1 MIEKMK
7 ITAKT
12 VEEAIKKA
20 ADIWKIDAVKNGY
33 TVIQEP
39 SRGIFG
45 IGSKD
50 AIIEVNKNV
59 PDVVLED
66 KKEEIKKETPAPAK
80 KAEAPVKAKAPEK
93 KAPAAAPAPKAAVE
107 EEETQIIV
115 EDLSTAIQEDTLA
128 QAAEAAT
135 GVSGDSAEEI
145 GLAFLA
151 PILKALGAGDAI
163 VTVTEEGSSIRFDV
177 TGENVGILIGR
188 HGETLNAI
196 QFLMSLVINGKL
208 TEHCGVVFDVEN
220 YRERQAEKLRTL
232 AERMAEKCQRTHR
245 RVALNPMNA
254 AERRIVHITIEK
266 INGVSSYSEGSE
278 PHRRVVI
285 VED

>member
-20 ADIWKIDAVKNGY
+20 ADIWKIDAEKNGY

-59 PDVVLED
+59 PDVVV
-66 KKEEIKKETPAPAK
+66 ETP
-80 KAEAPVKAKAPEK
+80 EPVKEQV
-93 KAPAAAPAPKAAVE
+93 VE
-107 EEETQIIV
+107 EEPVQVAAEPAIEEETEIIV
-115 EDLSTAIQEDTLA
+115 EEIDAIADTDAVMAEAVA
-128 QAAEAAT
+128 QAEVISDEAAT
-135 GVSGDSAEEI
+135 AEEV
-145 GLAFLA
+145 GLAFLG
-151 PILKALGAGDAI
+151 PIFKALDVEDAVI
-163 VTVTEEGSSIRFDV
+163 NVSEEDNTIRFDV
-177 TGENVGILIGR
+177 TGERVGILIGR

-196 QFLMSLVINGKL
+196 QFLMSLVINGKM
-208 TEHCGVVFDVEN
+208 ENHRGVIFDVEN
-220 YRERQAEKLRTL
+220 YRERQADKLENL
-232 AERMAEKCQRTHR
+232 AMRMAEKCRRTHR
-245 RVALNPMNA
+245 RVTLSPMNA
-254 AERRIVHITIEK
+254 AERRIIHITVEK
-266 INGVSSYSEGSE
+266 VKGVTSYSEGNE

>member
-59 PDVVLED
+59 PDILFDEP
-66 KKEEIKKETPAPAK
+66 KKEEQPAPVKETVKEEPTKITPAPS
-80 KAEAPVKAKAPEK
+80 ESAPTPQ
-93 KAPAAAPAPKAAVE
+93 

-115 EDLSTAIQEDTLA
+115 EDLSAASVQEITLA
-128 QAAEAAT
+128 QAAAEVQTLPEDA
-135 GVSGDSAEEI
+135 SAEEV
-145 GLAFLA
+145 GLAFLG
-151 PILKALGAGDAI
+151 PIFKALQVEDAI
-163 VTVTEEGSSIRFDV
+163 VNVSEDAGTIRFDV
-177 TGENVGILIGR
+177 TGEHVGILIGR

-196 QFLMSLVINGKL
+196 QFLMSLVINGKV
-208 TEHCGVVFDVEN
+208 ENHRGVIFDVEN
-220 YRERQAEKLRTL
+220 YRERQADKLENL
-232 AERMAEKCQRTHR
+232 AQRMAEKCRRTHR
-245 RVALNPMNA
+245 RVTLSPMNA
-254 AERRIVHITIEK
+254 AERRIIHITVEK
-266 INGVSSYSEGSE
+266 IKGVTSYSEGNE

>member
-59 PDVVLED
+59 PDILFEEP
-66 KKEEIKKETPAPAK
+66 KKEEQPAPVKETVKEEPAKITPAPS
-80 KAEAPVKAKAPEK
+80 ESAPTPQ
-93 KAPAAAPAPKAAVE
+93 

-115 EDLSTAIQEDTLA
+115 EDLSAASVQETTLA
-128 QAAEAAT
+128 QAAAEVQTLPEDA
-135 GVSGDSAEEI
+135 SAEEV
-145 GLAFLA
+145 GLAFLG
-151 PILKALGAGDAI
+151 PIFKALQVEDAI
-163 VTVTEEGSSIRFDV
+163 VNVSEDAGTIRFDV
-177 TGENVGILIGR
+177 TGEHVGILIGR

-196 QFLMSLVINGKL
+196 QFLMSLVINGKV
-208 TEHCGVVFDVEN
+208 ENHRGVIFDVEN
-220 YRERQAEKLRTL
+220 YRERQADKLENL
-232 AERMAEKCQRTHR
+232 AQRMAEKCRRTHR
-245 RVALNPMNA
+245 RVTLSPMNA
-254 AERRIVHITIEK
+254 AERRIIHITVEK
-266 INGVSSYSEGSE
+266 IKGVTSYSEGNE

>member
-20 ADIWKIDAVKNGY
+20 ADIWKIDAEKNGY

-59 PDVVLED
+59 PDVAVETPEPVQAETAV
-66 KKEEIKKETPAPAK
+66 KEEE
-80 KAEAPVKAKAPEK
+80 PVQV
-93 KAPAAAPAPKAAVE
+93 AAPAEPE
-107 EEETQIIV
+107 EEETEIIV
-115 EDLSTAIQEDTLA
+115 EDLSTAMKDESFM
-128 QAAEAAT
+128 AEAVAEAEA
-135 GVSGDSAEEI
+135 VSGDAVTAEEV
-145 GLAFLA
+145 GLAFLG
-151 PILKALGAGDAI
+151 PIFKALNVDDAVI
-163 VTVTEEGSSIRFDV
+163 NVSEEDNTIRFDV
-177 TGENVGILIGR
+177 TGERVGILIGR

-208 TEHCGVVFDVEN
+208 ENHRGVIFDVEN
-220 YRERQAEKLRTL
+220 YRERQAEKLENL
-232 AERMAEKCQRTHR
+232 AMRMAEKCRRTHR
-245 RVALNPMNA
+245 RVTLSPMNA
-254 AERRIVHITIEK
+254 AERRIIHITVEK
-266 INGVSSYSEGSE
+266 VKGVTSYSEGNE

>member
-20 ADIWKIDAVKNGY
+20 ADLWKIDAVKNGY
-33 TVIQEP
+33 TDIQEP

-59 PDVVLED
+59 PDILFEEP
-66 KKEEIKKETPAPAK
+66 KKEEQPAPVKETVKEEPTKITPAPS
-80 KAEAPVKAKAPEK
+80 ESAPTPQ
-93 KAPAAAPAPKAAVE
+93 

-115 EDLSTAIQEDTLA
+115 EDLSAASVQETTLA
-128 QAAEAAT
+128 QAAAEVQTLPEDA
-135 GVSGDSAEEI
+135 SAEEV
-145 GLAFLA
+145 GLAFLG
-151 PILKALGAGDAI
+151 PIFKALQVEDAI
-163 VTVTEEGSSIRFDV
+163 VNVSEDAGTIRFDV
-177 TGENVGILIGR
+177 TGEHVGILIGR

-196 QFLMSLVINGKL
+196 QFLMSLVINGKV
-208 TEHCGVVFDVEN
+208 ENHRGVIFDVEN
-220 YRERQAEKLRTL
+220 YRERQADKLENL
-232 AERMAEKCQRTHR
+232 AQRMAEKCRRTHR
-245 RVALNPMNA
+245 RVTLSPMNA
-254 AERRIVHITIEK
+254 AERRIIHITVEK
-266 INGVSSYSEGSE
+266 IKGVTSYSEGNE

>member
-59 PDVVLED
+59 PDILFEEP
-66 KKEEIKKETPAPAK
+66 KKEEQPAPVKETVKEEPTKITPAPS
-80 KAEAPVKAKAPEK
+80 ESV
-93 KAPAAAPAPKAAVE
+93 PAPQ

-115 EDLSTAIQEDTLA
+115 EDLSAASVQETTLA
-128 QAAEAAT
+128 QAAAEVQTLPEDA
-135 GVSGDSAEEI
+135 SAEEV
-145 GLAFLA
+145 GLAFLG
-151 PILKALGAGDAI
+151 PIFKALQVEDAI
-163 VTVTEEGSSIRFDV
+163 VNVSEDAGTIRFDV
-177 TGENVGILIGR
+177 TGEHVGILIGR

-196 QFLMSLVINGKL
+196 QFLMSLVINGKV
-208 TEHCGVVFDVEN
+208 ENHRGVIFDVEN
-220 YRERQAEKLRTL
+220 YRERQADKLENL
-232 AERMAEKCQRTHR
+232 AQRMAEKCRRTHR
-245 RVALNPMNA
+245 RVTLSPMNA
-254 AERRIVHITIEK
+254 AERRIIHITVEK
-266 INGVSSYSEGSE
+266 IKGVTSYSEGNE

>member
-20 ADIWKIDAVKNGY
+20 ADIWKIDAEKNGY

-59 PDVVLED
+59 PDVAVETPEPVQAETAV
-66 KKEEIKKETPAPAK
+66 KEEE
-80 KAEAPVKAKAPEK
+80 PVQV
-93 KAPAAAPAPKAAVE
+93 AAPAEPE
-107 EEETQIIV
+107 EEETEIIV
-115 EDLSTAIQEDTLA
+115 EDLSTAMKDESFMPEA
-128 QAAEAAT
+128 VAEAEA
-135 GVSGDSAEEI
+135 VSGDAVTAEEV
-145 GLAFLA
+145 GLAFLG
-151 PILKALGAGDAI
+151 PIFKALNVDDAVI
-163 VTVTEEGSSIRFDV
+163 NVSEEDNTIRFDV
-177 TGENVGILIGR
+177 TGERVGILIGR

-208 TEHCGVVFDVEN
+208 ENHRGVIFDVEN
-220 YRERQAEKLRTL
+220 YRERQAEKLENL
-232 AERMAEKCQRTHR
+232 AMRMAEKCRRTHR
-245 RVALNPMNA
+245 RVTLSPMNA
-254 AERRIVHITIEK
+254 AERRIIHITVEK
-266 INGVSSYSEGSE
+266 VKGVTSYSEGNE

>member
-20 ADIWKIDAVKNGY
+20 ADIWKIDAEKNGY

-45 IGSKD
+45 IGSND

-59 PDVVLED
+59 PDVAVETPEPVQAETAV
-66 KKEEIKKETPAPAK
+66 KEEEPVQVVAPA
-80 KAEAPVKAKAPEK
+80 EP
-93 KAPAAAPAPKAAVE
+93 E
-107 EEETQIIV
+107 EEETEIIV
-115 EDLSTAIQEDTLA
+115 EDLSTAMKDESFM
-128 QAAEAAT
+128 AEAVAEAEA
-135 GVSGDSAEEI
+135 VSGDAVTAEEV
-145 GLAFLA
+145 GLAFLG
-151 PILKALGAGDAI
+151 PIFKALNVDDAVI
-163 VTVTEEGSSIRFDV
+163 NVSEEDNTIRFDV
-177 TGENVGILIGR
+177 TGERVGILIGR

-208 TEHCGVVFDVEN
+208 ENHRGVIFDVEN
-220 YRERQAEKLRTL
+220 YRERQAEKLENL
-232 AERMAEKCQRTHR
+232 AMRMAEKCRRTHR
-245 RVALNPMNA
+245 RVTLSPMNA
-254 AERRIVHITIEK
+254 AERRIIHITVEK
-266 INGVSSYSEGSE
+266 VKGVTSYSEGNE

>member
-12 VEEAIKKA
+12 VKEAIKKA
-20 ADIWKIDAVKNGY
+20 ADIWKIDAKKNGY

-59 PDVVLED
+59 PDVAVETPEPVQAETAV
-66 KKEEIKKETPAPAK
+66 KEEEPVQVVAPA
-80 KAEAPVKAKAPEK
+80 EP
-93 KAPAAAPAPKAAVE
+93 E
-107 EEETQIIV
+107 EEETEIIV
-115 EDLSTAIQEDTLA
+115 EDLSTAMKDESFM
-128 QAAEAAT
+128 AEAVAEAEA
-135 GVSGDSAEEI
+135 VSGDAVTAEEV
-145 GLAFLA
+145 GLAFLG
-151 PILKALGAGDAI
+151 PIFKALNVDDAVI
-163 VTVTEEGSSIRFDV
+163 NVSEEDNTIRFDV
-177 TGENVGILIGR
+177 TGERVGILIGR

-208 TEHCGVVFDVEN
+208 ENHRGVIFDVEN
-220 YRERQAEKLRTL
+220 YRERQAEKLENL
-232 AERMAEKCQRTHR
+232 AMRMAEKCRRTHR
-245 RVALNPMNA
+245 RVTLSPMNA
-254 AERRIVHITIEK
+254 AERRIIHITVEK
-266 INGVSSYSEGSE
+266 VKGVTSYSEGNE

>member
-20 ADIWKIDAVKNGY
+20 ADIWKIDAKKNGY

-59 PDVVLED
+59 PDVAVETPEPVQAETAV
-66 KKEEIKKETPAPAK
+66 KEEEPVQVVAPA
-80 KAEAPVKAKAPEK
+80 EP
-93 KAPAAAPAPKAAVE
+93 E
-107 EEETQIIV
+107 EEETEIIV
-115 EDLSTAIQEDTLA
+115 EDLSTAMKDESFM
-128 QAAEAAT
+128 AEAVAEAEA
-135 GVSGDSAEEI
+135 VSRDAVTAEEV
-145 GLAFLA
+145 GLAFLG
-151 PILKALGAGDAI
+151 PIFKALNVDDAVI
-163 VTVTEEGSSIRFDV
+163 NVSEEDNTIRFDV
-177 TGENVGILIGR
+177 TGERVGILIGR

-208 TEHCGVVFDVEN
+208 ENHRGVIFDVEN
-220 YRERQAEKLRTL
+220 YRERQAEKLENL
-232 AERMAEKCQRTHR
+232 AMRMAEKCRRTHR
-245 RVALNPMNA
+245 RVTLSPMNA
-254 AERRIVHITIEK
+254 AERRIIHITVEK
-266 INGVSSYSEGSE
+266 VKGVTSYSEGNE

>member
-59 PDVVLED
+59 PDILFEEP
-66 KKEEIKKETPAPAK
+66 KKEEQPAPVKETVKEEPTKITPAPS
-80 KAEAPVKAKAPEK
+80 ES
-93 KAPAAAPAPKAAVE
+93 APAPQ

-115 EDLSTAIQEDTLA
+115 EDLSAASVQETTFA
-128 QAAEAAT
+128 QAAAEVQTLPEDA
-135 GVSGDSAEEI
+135 SAEEV
-145 GLAFLA
+145 GLAFLG
-151 PILKALGAGDAI
+151 PIFKALQVEDAI
-163 VTVTEEGSSIRFDV
+163 VNVSEDAGTIRFDV
-177 TGENVGILIGR
+177 TGEHVGILIGR

-196 QFLMSLVINGKL
+196 QFLMSLVINGKV
-208 TEHCGVVFDVEN
+208 ENHRGVIFDVEN
-220 YRERQAEKLRTL
+220 YRERQADKLENL
-232 AERMAEKCQRTHR
+232 AQRMAEKCRRTHR
-245 RVALNPMNA
+245 RVTLSPMNA
-254 AERRIVHITIEK
+254 AERRIIHITVEK
-266 INGVSSYSEGSE
+266 IKGVTSYSEGNE

>member
-59 PDVVLED
+59 PAQ
-66 KKEEIKKETPAPAK
+66 EEEPKAVETPAAPK
-80 KAEAPVKAKAPEK
+80 TAPVEQAPS
-93 KAPAAAPAPKAAVE
+93 AAPAESPAPAEAVE
-107 EEETQIIV
+107 EETTIV
-115 EDLSTAIQEDTLA
+115 VEELSAGEKIASLDDIVPEAVSQADA
-128 QAAEAAT
+128 QTGDAE
-135 GVSGDSAEEI
+135 SI

-151 PILKALGAGDAI
+151 PIFKALDVEDA
-163 VTVTEEGSSIRFDV
+163 VVHVTEDDTSIRFDIS
-177 TGENVGILIGR
+177 GERVGILIGR
-188 HGETLNAI
+188 HGETLNAL
-196 QFLMSLVINGKL
+196 QFLLSLVINGKL
-208 TEHCGVVFDVEN
+208 ENHRSVIFDVEN
-220 YRERQAEKLRTL
+220 YRERQADKLENL
-232 AERMAEKCQRTHR
+232 AKRMAEKCRRTHR
-245 RVALNPMNA
+245 RVVLSPMNA
-254 AERRIVHITIEK
+254 GERRIIHITIENQK
-266 INGVSSYSEGSE
+266 GVSSYSEGNE

>member
-59 PDVVLED
+59 PDILFEEP
-66 KKEEIKKETPAPAK
+66 KKEEQPAPV
-80 KAEAPVKAKAPEK
+80 AEVQTLPED
-93 KAPAAAPAPKAAVE
+93 A
-107 EEETQIIV
+107 
-115 EDLSTAIQEDTLA
+115 
-128 QAAEAAT
+128 
-135 GVSGDSAEEI
+135 SAEEV
-145 GLAFLA
+145 GLAFLG
-151 PILKALGAGDAI
+151 PIFKALQVEDAI
-163 VTVTEEGSSIRFDV
+163 VNVSEDAGTIRFDV
-177 TGENVGILIGR
+177 TGEHVGILIGR

-196 QFLMSLVINGKL
+196 QFLMSLVINGKV
-208 TEHCGVVFDVEN
+208 ENHRGVIFDVEN
-220 YRERQAEKLRTL
+220 YRERQADKLENL
-232 AERMAEKCQRTHR
+232 AQRMAEKCRRTHR
-245 RVALNPMNA
+245 RVTLSPMNA
-254 AERRIVHITIEK
+254 AERRIIHITVEK
-266 INGVSSYSEGSE
+266 IKGVTSYSEGNE

>member
-20 ADIWKIDAVKNGY
+20 ADIWKIDAEKNGY

-59 PDVVLED
+59 PDVAVETPEPVQAETAV
-66 KKEEIKKETPAPAK
+66 KEEE
-80 KAEAPVKAKAPEK
+80 PVQV
-93 KAPAAAPAPKAAVE
+93 AAPAEPE
-107 EEETQIIV
+107 EEETEIIV
-115 EDLSTAIQEDTLA
+115 EDLSTAMKDESFMPEA
-128 QAAEAAT
+128 VAEAEA
-135 GVSGDSAEEI
+135 VSGDAVTAEEV
-145 GLAFLA
+145 GLAFLG
-151 PILKALGAGDAI
+151 PIFKALNVDDAVI
-163 VTVTEEGSSIRFDV
+163 NVSEEDNTIRFDV
-177 TGENVGILIGR
+177 TGERVGILIGL

-208 TEHCGVVFDVEN
+208 ENHRGVIFDVEN
-220 YRERQAEKLRTL
+220 YRERQAEKLENL
-232 AERMAEKCQRTHR
+232 AMRMAEKCRRTHR
-245 RVALNPMNA
+245 RVTLSPMNA
-254 AERRIVHITIEK
+254 AERRIIHITVEK
-266 INGVSSYSEGSE
+266 VKGVTSYSEGNE

>member
-59 PDVVLED
+59 PDILFEEQ
-66 KKEEIKKETPAPAK
+66 KKEEQPAPVKETVKEEPTKITPAPS
-80 KAEAPVKAKAPEK
+80 ESAPTPQ
-93 KAPAAAPAPKAAVE
+93 

-115 EDLSTAIQEDTLA
+115 EDLSAASVQETTLA
-128 QAAEAAT
+128 QAAAEVQTLPEDA
-135 GVSGDSAEEI
+135 SAEEV
-145 GLAFLA
+145 GLAFLG
-151 PILKALGAGDAI
+151 PIFKALQVEDAI
-163 VTVTEEGSSIRFDV
+163 VNVSEDAGTIRFDV
-177 TGENVGILIGR
+177 TGEHVGILIGR

-196 QFLMSLVINGKL
+196 QFLMSLVINGKV
-208 TEHCGVVFDVEN
+208 ENHRGVIFDVEN
-220 YRERQAEKLRTL
+220 YRERQADKLENL
-232 AERMAEKCQRTHR
+232 AQRMAEKCRRTHR
-245 RVALNPMNA
+245 RVTLSPMNA
-254 AERRIVHITIEK
+254 AERRIIHITVEK
-266 INGVSSYSEGSE
+266 IKGVTSYSEGNE

>member
-59 PDVVLED
+59 PDILFEEP
-66 KKEEIKKETPAPAK
+66 KKEEQPAPVKETVKEEPTKITPAPS
-80 KAEAPVKAKAPEK
+80 ESAPTPQ
-93 KAPAAAPAPKAAVE
+93 

-115 EDLSTAIQEDTLA
+115 EDLSAASAQETTLA
-128 QAAEAAT
+128 QAAAEVQTLPEDA
-135 GVSGDSAEEI
+135 SAEEV
-145 GLAFLA
+145 GLAFLG
-151 PILKALGAGDAI
+151 PIFKALQVEDAI
-163 VTVTEEGSSIRFDV
+163 VNVSEDAGAIRFDV
-177 TGENVGILIGR
+177 TGEHVGILIGR

-196 QFLMSLVINGKL
+196 QFLMSLVINGKV
-208 TEHCGVVFDVEN
+208 ENHRGVIFDVEN
-220 YRERQAEKLRTL
+220 YRERQADKLENL
-232 AERMAEKCQRTHR
+232 AQRMAEKCRRTHR
-245 RVALNPMNA
+245 RVTLSPMNA
-254 AERRIVHITIEK
+254 AERRIIHITVEK
-266 INGVSSYSEGSE
+266 IKGVTSYSEGNE

>member
-59 PDVVLED
+59 PDILFEEP
-66 KKEEIKKETPAPAK
+66 KKEEQPAPVKEAVKEEPAKITPAPS
-80 KAEAPVKAKAPEK
+80 ESAPTPQ
-93 KAPAAAPAPKAAVE
+93 

-115 EDLSTAIQEDTLA
+115 EDLSAAQAEDTFA
-128 QAAEAAT
+128 QAAADVQTLPEDA
-135 GVSGDSAEEI
+135 SAEEV
-145 GLAFLA
+145 GLAFLG
-151 PILKALGAGDAI
+151 PIFKALQVEDAI
-163 VTVTEEGSSIRFDV
+163 VNVSEDAGTIRFDV
-177 TGENVGILIGR
+177 TGEHVGILIGR

-196 QFLMSLVINGKL
+196 QFLMSLVINGKV
-208 TEHCGVVFDVEN
+208 ENHRGVIFDVEN
-220 YRERQAEKLRTL
+220 YRERQADKLENL
-232 AERMAEKCQRTHR
+232 AQRMAEKCRRTHR
-245 RVALNPMNA
+245 RVTLSPMNA
-254 AERRIVHITIEK
+254 AERRIIHITVEK
-266 INGVSSYSEGSE
+266 IKGVTSYSEGNE

>member
-59 PDVVLED
+59 PDVLF
-66 KKEEIKKETPAPAK
+66 EEEKTAEPAASVEEPAPA
-80 KAEAPVKAKAPEK
+80 
-93 KAPAAAPAPKAAVE
+93 PATITADPAD

-115 EDLSTAIQEDTLA
+115 EDLSAAQAEDTFA
-128 QAAEAAT
+128 QAAADVQTLPDDA
-135 GVSGDSAEEI
+135 SAEEV
-145 GLAFLA
+145 GLAFLG
-151 PILKALGAGDAI
+151 PIFKALHVDDA
-163 VTVTEEGSSIRFDV
+163 VVSVTEDEGTIRFDV
-177 TGENVGILIGR
+177 TGEHVGILIGR

-196 QFLMSLVINGKL
+196 QFLMSLVINGKV
-208 TEHCGVVFDVEN
+208 ENHRGVIFDVEN
-220 YRERQAEKLRTL
+220 YRERQADKLENL
-232 AERMAEKCQRTHR
+232 AQRMAEKCRRTHR
-245 RVALNPMNA
+245 RVTLSPMNA
-254 AERRIVHITIEK
+254 AERRIIHITVEK
-266 INGVSSYSEGSE
+266 IKGVTSYSEGNE

>member
-59 PDVVLED
+59 PDFMRE
-66 KKEEIKKETPAPAK
+66 ETPAEPAK
-80 KAEAPVKAKAPEK
+80 EEAPHQEPIQEPAPVQPE
-93 KAPAAAPAPKAAVE
+93 PAAASE
-107 EEETQIIV
+107 EEEATEIIV
-115 EDLSTAIQEDTLA
+115 EDLHTMIQEETL
-128 QAAEAAT
+128 AEAASAAAGAQAQT
-135 GVSGDSAEEI
+135 AEEI
-145 GLAFLA
+145 GLAFLG
-151 PILKALGAGDAI
+151 PIFKALKVDDAI
-163 VTVTEEGSSIRFDV
+163 INVSEDAGTIRFDV
-177 TGENVGILIGR
+177 SGERVGILIGR

-196 QFLMSLVINGKL
+196 QFLMSLVINGKVE
-208 TEHCGVVFDVEN
+208 THRGVIFDVEN
-220 YRERQAEKLRTL
+220 YRERQAEKLENL
-232 AERMAEKCQRTHR
+232 ATRMAEKCRRTHR
-245 RVALNPMNA
+245 RVTLSPMNA
-254 AERRIVHITIEK
+254 AERRIIHITVE
-266 INGVSSYSEGSE
+266 NVQGVTSYSEGN
-278 PHRRVVI
+278 
-285 VED
+285 

>member
-59 PDVVLED
+59 PDILFEEP
-66 KKEEIKKETPAPAK
+66 KKEEQPAPVKETVKEEPTKITPAPS
-80 KAEAPVKAKAPEK
+80 ESAPTPQ
-93 KAPAAAPAPKAAVE
+93 

-115 EDLSTAIQEDTLA
+115 EDLSAASVQETTLA
-128 QAAEAAT
+128 QAAAEIQTLPEDA
-135 GVSGDSAEEI
+135 SAEEV
-145 GLAFLA
+145 GLAFLG
-151 PILKALGAGDAI
+151 PIFKALQVEDAI
-163 VTVTEEGSSIRFDV
+163 VNVPEDAGTIRFDV
-177 TGENVGILIGR
+177 TGEHVGILIGR

-196 QFLMSLVINGKL
+196 QFLMSLVINGKV
-208 TEHCGVVFDVEN
+208 ENHRGVIFDVEN
-220 YRERQAEKLRTL
+220 YRERQADKLENL
-232 AERMAEKCQRTHR
+232 AQRMAEKCRRTHR
-245 RVALNPMNA
+245 RVTLSPMNA
-254 AERRIVHITIEK
+254 AERRIIHITVEK
-266 INGVSSYSEGSE
+266 INGVTSYSEGNE

>member
-59 PDVVLED
+59 PDILFEEP
-66 KKEEIKKETPAPAK
+66 KKEEQPAPVKETVKEEPTKITPAPS
-80 KAEAPVKAKAPEK
+80 ESAPTPQ
-93 KAPAAAPAPKAAVE
+93 

-115 EDLSTAIQEDTLA
+115 EDLSAASVQETTLA
-128 QAAEAAT
+128 QAAAEVQTLPEDA
-135 GVSGDSAEEI
+135 SAEEV
-145 GLAFLA
+145 GLAFLG
-151 PILKALGAGDAI
+151 PIFKALQVEDAI
-163 VTVTEEGSSIRFDV
+163 VNVSEDAGTIRFDV
-177 TGENVGILIGR
+177 TGEHVGILIGR

-196 QFLMSLVINGKL
+196 QFLMSLVINGKV
-208 TEHCGVVFDVEN
+208 ENHRGVIFDVEN
-220 YRERQAEKLRTL
+220 YRERQADKLENL
-232 AERMAEKCQRTHR
+232 AQRMAEKCRRTHR
-245 RVALNPMNA
+245 RVTLSPMNA
-254 AERRIVHITIEK
+254 AERRIIHITVEK
-266 INGVSSYSEGSE
+266 IKGVTSYSEGNE

>member
-20 ADIWKIDAVKNGY
+20 ADIWKIDAKKNGY

-59 PDVVLED
+59 PDVAVETPEPVQAETAV
-66 KKEEIKKETPAPAK
+66 KEEEPVQVVAPA
-80 KAEAPVKAKAPEK
+80 EP
-93 KAPAAAPAPKAAVE
+93 E
-107 EEETQIIV
+107 EEETEIIV
-115 EDLSTAIQEDTLA
+115 EDLSTAMKDESFM
-128 QAAEAAT
+128 AEAVAEAEA
-135 GVSGDSAEEI
+135 VSGDAVTAEEV
-145 GLAFLA
+145 GLAFLG
-151 PILKALGAGDAI
+151 PIFKALNVDDAVI
-163 VTVTEEGSSIRFDV
+163 NVSEEDNTIRFDV
-177 TGENVGILIGR
+177 TGERVGILIGR

-208 TEHCGVVFDVEN
+208 ENHRGVIFDVEN
-220 YRERQAEKLRTL
+220 YRERQAEKLENL
-232 AERMAEKCQRTHR
+232 AMRMAEKCRRTHR
-245 RVALNPMNA
+245 RVTLSPMNA
-254 AERRIVHITIEK
+254 AERRIIHITVEK
-266 INGVSSYSEGSE
+266 VKGVTSYSEGNE

>member
-59 PDVVLED
+59 PDILFEEP
-66 KKEEIKKETPAPAK
+66 KKEEQPAPVKETVKEEPTKITPAPS
-80 KAEAPVKAKAPEK
+80 ESAPTPQ
-93 KAPAAAPAPKAAVE
+93 

-115 EDLSTAIQEDTLA
+115 EDLSAASVQETTLA
-128 QAAEAAT
+128 QAAAEVQTLPEDA
-135 GVSGDSAEEI
+135 SAEEV
-145 GLAFLA
+145 GLAFLG
-151 PILKALGAGDAI
+151 PIFKALQVEDAI
-163 VTVTEEGSSIRFDV
+163 VNVSEDAGTIRFDV
-177 TGENVGILIGR
+177 TGEHVGILIGR

-196 QFLMSLVINGKL
+196 QFLMSLVINGKV
-208 TEHCGVVFDVEN
+208 ENHRGVIFDVEN
-220 YRERQAEKLRTL
+220 YRERQADKLENL
-232 AERMAEKCQRTHR
+232 AQRMAEKCRRTHR
-245 RVALNPMNA
+245 RVTLTPMNA
-254 AERRIVHITIEK
+254 AERRIIHITVEK
-266 INGVSSYSEGSE
+266 IKGVTSYSEGNE

>member
-59 PDVVLED
+59 PDILFEEP
-66 KKEEIKKETPAPAK
+66 KKEEQPAPVKETVKEEPTKITPAPS
-80 KAEAPVKAKAPEK
+80 ESAPTPQ
-93 KAPAAAPAPKAAVE
+93 

-115 EDLSTAIQEDTLA
+115 EDLSAATVQETTLA
-128 QAAEAAT
+128 QAAAEVQTLPEDA
-135 GVSGDSAEEI
+135 SAEEV
-145 GLAFLA
+145 GLAFLG
-151 PILKALGAGDAI
+151 PIFKALQVEDAI
-163 VTVTEEGSSIRFDV
+163 VNVSEDEGTIRFDV
-177 TGENVGILIGR
+177 TGEHVGILIGR

-196 QFLMSLVINGKL
+196 QFLMSLVINGKV
-208 TEHCGVVFDVEN
+208 ENHRGVIFDVEN
-220 YRERQAEKLRTL
+220 YRERQADKLENL
-232 AERMAEKCQRTHR
+232 AQRMAEKCRRTHR
-245 RVALNPMNA
+245 RVTLSPMNA
-254 AERRIVHITIEK
+254 AERRIIHITVEK
-266 INGVSSYSEGSE
+266 IKGVTSYSEGNE

>member
-59 PDVVLED
+59 PDFMRE
-66 KKEEIKKETPAPAK
+66 ETPAEPAK
-80 KAEAPVKAKAPEK
+80 EEAPRQETIQEPAPVQPE
-93 KAPAAAPAPKAAVE
+93 PAAASE
-107 EEETQIIV
+107 EEEATEIIV
-115 EDLSTAIQEDTLA
+115 EDLHTMIQEETL
-128 QAAEAAT
+128 AEAASAAAGAQAET
-135 GVSGDSAEEI
+135 AEEI
-145 GLAFLA
+145 GLAFLG
-151 PILKALGAGDAI
+151 PIFKALKVDDAI
-163 VTVTEEGSSIRFDV
+163 INVSEDAGTIRFDV
-177 TGENVGILIGR
+177 SGERVGILIGR

-196 QFLMSLVINGKL
+196 QFLMSLVINGKVE
-208 TEHCGVVFDVEN
+208 THRGVIFDVEN
-220 YRERQAEKLRTL
+220 YRERQAEKLENL
-232 AERMAEKCQRTHR
+232 AARMAEKCRRTHR
-245 RVALNPMNA
+245 RVTLSPMNA
-254 AERRIVHITIEK
+254 AERRIIHITVENIQ
-266 INGVSSYSEGSE
+266 GVTSYSEGNE

>member
-59 PDVVLED
+59 PDILFEEP
-66 KKEEIKKETPAPAK
+66 KKEEQPAPVKEAVKEEPTKITPAPS
-80 KAEAPVKAKAPEK
+80 ESVPTPQ
-93 KAPAAAPAPKAAVE
+93 

-115 EDLSTAIQEDTLA
+115 EDLSAASVQETTLA
-128 QAAEAAT
+128 QAAAEVQTLPEDA
-135 GVSGDSAEEI
+135 SAEEVS
-145 GLAFLA
+145 LAFLG
-151 PILKALGAGDAI
+151 PIFKALQVEDAI
-163 VTVTEEGSSIRFDV
+163 VNVSEDAGTIRFDV
-177 TGENVGILIGR
+177 TGEHVGILIGR

-196 QFLMSLVINGKL
+196 QFLMSLVINGKVAN
-208 TEHCGVVFDVEN
+208 HRGVIFDVEN
-220 YRERQAEKLRTL
+220 YRERQADKLETL
-232 AERMAEKCQRTHR
+232 AQRMAEKCRRTHR
-245 RVALNPMNA
+245 RVTLSPMNA
-254 AERRIVHITIEK
+254 AERRIIHITVEK
-266 INGVSSYSEGSE
+266 INGVTSYSEGNE

>member
-20 ADIWKIDAVKNGY
+20 ADIWKIDAEKNGY

-45 IGSKD
+45 LGSKD

-59 PDVVLED
+59 PDVSEEEKQPMQPQ
-66 KKEEIKKETPAPAK
+66 KKEATAQ
-80 KAEAPVKAKAPEK
+80 PVK
-93 KAPAAAPAPKAAVE
+93 KAPVVE
-107 EEETQIIV
+107 KKVEEETQIIV
-115 EDLSTAIQEDTLA
+115 EDLSTAIREDTI
-128 QAAEAAT
+128 AEATAAVQT
-135 GVSGDSAEEI
+135 VSGDSAEEI
-145 GLAFLA
+145 GLAFLG
-151 PILKALGAGDAI
+151 PILKALGADDAI
-163 VTVTEEGSSIRFDV
+163 VNVSEKDGGIRFDV
-177 TGENVGILIGR
+177 SGDNVGILIGR

-196 QFLMSLVINGKL
+196 QFLMSLVINGKIE
-208 TEHCGVVFDVEN
+208 EHCSVVFDVEN
-220 YRERQAEKLRTL
+220 YRERQAEKLENL
-232 AERMAEKCQRTHR
+232 AQRMAEKCRRTHR
-245 RVALNPMNA
+245 RVTLNPMNA
-254 AERRIVHITIEK
+254 AERRIVHITVEK

>member
-59 PDVVLED
+59 PDILFEEP
-66 KKEEIKKETPAPAK
+66 KKEEQPAPVKETVKEEPTKITPAPS
-80 KAEAPVKAKAPEK
+80 ESAPTPQ
-93 KAPAAAPAPKAAVE
+93 

-115 EDLSTAIQEDTLA
+115 EDLSAATVQETTLA
-128 QAAEAAT
+128 QATAEVQTLPEDA
-135 GVSGDSAEEI
+135 SAEEV
-145 GLAFLA
+145 GLAFLG
-151 PILKALGAGDAI
+151 PIFKALQVEDAI
-163 VTVTEEGSSIRFDV
+163 VNVSEDAGTIRFDV
-177 TGENVGILIGR
+177 TGEHVGILIGR

-196 QFLMSLVINGKL
+196 QFLMSLVINGKV
-208 TEHCGVVFDVEN
+208 ENHRGVIFDVEN
-220 YRERQAEKLRTL
+220 YRERQADKLENL
-232 AERMAEKCQRTHR
+232 AQRMAEKCRRTHR
-245 RVALNPMNA
+245 RVTLSPMNA
-254 AERRIVHITIEK
+254 AERRIIHITVEK
-266 INGVSSYSEGSE
+266 IKGVTSYSEGNE

>member
-59 PDVVLED
+59 PDILFEEP
-66 KKEEIKKETPAPAK
+66 KKEEQPAPVKETVKEEPKKITPAPS
-80 KAEAPVKAKAPEK
+80 ESAPTPQ
-93 KAPAAAPAPKAAVE
+93 

-115 EDLSTAIQEDTLA
+115 EDLSAASVQETTLA
-128 QAAEAAT
+128 QAAAEVQTLPEDA
-135 GVSGDSAEEI
+135 SAEEV
-145 GLAFLA
+145 GLAFLG
-151 PILKALGAGDAI
+151 PIFKALQVEDAI
-163 VTVTEEGSSIRFDV
+163 VNVSEDAGTIRFDV
-177 TGENVGILIGR
+177 TGEHVGILIGR

-196 QFLMSLVINGKL
+196 QFLMSLVINGKV
-208 TEHCGVVFDVEN
+208 ENHRGVIFDVEN
-220 YRERQAEKLRTL
+220 YRERQADKLENL
-232 AERMAEKCQRTHR
+232 AQRMAEKCRRTHR
-245 RVALNPMNA
+245 RVTLSPMNA
-254 AERRIVHITIEK
+254 AERRIIHITVEK
-266 INGVSSYSEGSE
+266 IKGVTSYSEGNE